1 MEHRILR
8 SAAEAVWRDEGCAL
22 RNILS
27 ENIRDC
33 YGRAEHC
40 RRRAKEQSDPLLRQD
55 FLDCERRWL
64 LLARG
69 YELAERTEALS
80 KGLPPARRV
89 KVAA

>member
-1 MEHRILR
+1 LR
-8 SAAEAVWRDEGCAL
+8 H
-22 RNILS
+22 ILS
-27 ENIRDC
+27 DNIRDC
-33 YGRAEHC
+33 FGHADQC

-69 YELAERTEALS
+69 YELAEQMEAQS

>member
-1 MEHRILR
+1 VDEGHALRRIL
-8 SAAEAVWRDEGCAL
+8 SD
-22 RNILS
+22 
-27 ENIRDC
+27 NIRDC
-33 YGRAEHC
+33 FGHAEQC

-69 YELAERTEALS
+69 YELAEQMEAQS

>member
-1 MEHRILR
+1 M
-8 SAAEAVWRDEGCAL
+8 

-27 ENIRDC
+27 GNILDC
-33 YGRAEHC
+33 YGHAEQC
-40 RRRAKEQSDPLLRQD
+40 RRRAKEQSDPHLRQD

-69 YELAERTEALS
+69 YELAERVEAQS
-80 KGLPPARRV
+80 KGLPPPRRV